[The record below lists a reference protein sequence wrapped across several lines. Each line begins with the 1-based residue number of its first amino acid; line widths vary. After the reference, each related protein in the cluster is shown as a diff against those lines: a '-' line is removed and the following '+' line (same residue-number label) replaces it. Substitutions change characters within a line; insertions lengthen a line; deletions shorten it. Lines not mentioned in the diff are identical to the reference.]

1 MTVSS
6 IDVLIYSY
14 KGKLLKDVV
23 RSVNNNASGNH
34 NIRIVVND
42 QSPLSKYEYFND
54 VENVEYTHIFWDY
67 PYGTG
72 KYIQDLL
79 NRSKSD
85 YVCLISDTAL
95 LGKDWDKHLIDF
107 IGDQN
112 IVISGIG
119 KCTVKHDGLFYIK
132 AEYEPS
138 TSFYV
143 SNFINKY
150 FMFGKANT
158 FSDIEFPVFLK
169 HLGQNE
175 FLSMEFFDLGI
186 DIISAPGYIANLL
199 PNNSLDNLYTPFS
212 IKHNYNQVVR
222 LLKENKEFL
231 ELHGLD
237 PESIFELPYQTN
249 DVVYDCYNNE
259 FDKIDGRKFVGK
271 IHYIR

>member
-23 RSVNNNASGNH
+23 RSVNNNSSGNH
-34 NIRIVVND
+34 NIRIVIND

-72 KYIQDLL
+72 KYIQDLI

-85 YVCLISDTAL
+85 YVCLISDTTL
-95 LGKDWDKHLIDF
+95 LEKDWDKHLVDF

-112 IVISGIG
+112 VIISGIG
-119 KCTVKHDGLFYIK
+119 KCTVRHDGLFYIK

-138 TSFYV
+138 TSFYI

-150 FMFGKANT
+150 FMFGKANI
-158 FSDIEFPVFLK
+158 FSDLEFPVFLK

-186 DIISAPGYIANLL
+186 DIISAPDYIAKML

-222 LLKENKEFL
+222 LMKENKEFL

-249 DVVYDCYNNE
+249 DVEYDCYNNE